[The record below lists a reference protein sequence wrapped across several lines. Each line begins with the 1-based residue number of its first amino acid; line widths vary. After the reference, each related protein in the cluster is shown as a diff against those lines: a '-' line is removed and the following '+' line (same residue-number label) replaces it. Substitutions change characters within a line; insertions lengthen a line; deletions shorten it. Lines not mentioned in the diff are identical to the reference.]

1 MAVSSETVRMG
12 LDADWR
18 EERDG
23 EGYLFVSL
31 SFEVH

>member
-12 LDADWR
+12 LEVDRR

-23 EGYLFVSL
+23 GGYVFVSL
-31 SFEVH
+31 SFEVY